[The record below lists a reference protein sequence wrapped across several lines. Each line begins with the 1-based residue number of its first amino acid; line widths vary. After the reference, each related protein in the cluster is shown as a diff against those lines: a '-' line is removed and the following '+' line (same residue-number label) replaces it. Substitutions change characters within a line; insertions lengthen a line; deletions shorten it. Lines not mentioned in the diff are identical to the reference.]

1 MQLKGINLSPPDPG
15 HSVRREVCPVRKY
28 ELVFILKADQ
38 PESEMEARVQRTAAI
53 LAEHNGEITKQDHW
67 GIRRL
72 AYEIENQDKGN
83 YMLLK
88 FKSDETVVKDLD
100 RAFRL
105 DDMILRHLI
114 VKDEEWQERNRAAAD
129 KRRRAAAEAKEA
141 SAND

>member
-1 MQLKGINLSPPDPG
+1 MST
-15 HSVRREVCPVRKY
+15 
-28 ELVFILKADQ
+28 
-38 PESEMEARVQRTAAI
+38 RVQRTATI
-53 LAEHNGEITKQDHW
+53 LADHNGEITKQDHW
-67 GIRRL
+67 GVRRL

-88 FKSDETVVKDLD
+88 FKSDETVVKELD

-129 KRRRAAAEAKEA
+129 KRRRAAAEVKKAPA
-141 SAND
+141 SE